1 MIVIAA
7 AQDFLGKSPMK
18 GTETARKWMIQK
30 GEPSVIHFP
39 DEICS
44 SFLSG
49 YKCFRQTYD
58 LAHPDYRN
66 EILIC
71 FLHTALAL
79 FSSWL
84 KQTGATEHG
93 LTIPRKKDLV
103 MKFLNDVHEFCNKER
118 SVSFYA
124 ERCCLSPKYFAKL
137 ITDAMGKKPG
147 DIIKENVILEAK
159 VLLIAKSYS
168 IQQVSDKLNFPNPS
182 FFCKYF
188 KAATGT
194 SPRKYQ
200 LHGEKVTEDV
210 KDSTL

>member
-1 MIVIAA
+1 M
-7 AQDFLGKSPMK
+7 
-18 GTETARKWMIQK
+18 
-30 GEPSVIHFP
+30 IHFP

-58 LAHPDYRN
+58 LAHQDYRN

-84 KQTGATEHG
+84 KQTGETELG
-93 LTIPRKKDLV
+93 LSIPRKKDLV

-124 ERCCLSPKYFAKL
+124 ERCCLSPKYFAKI

-147 DIIKENVILEAK
+147 DMVQFGGLMGYAPVMGISK
-159 VLLIAKSYS
+159 
-168 IQQVSDKLNFPNPS
+168 
-182 FFCKYF
+182 F
-188 KAATGT
+188 KADEFVARGGKIPAPLRSLTN
-194 SPRKYQ
+194 
-200 LHGEKVTEDV
+200 
-210 KDSTL
+210 